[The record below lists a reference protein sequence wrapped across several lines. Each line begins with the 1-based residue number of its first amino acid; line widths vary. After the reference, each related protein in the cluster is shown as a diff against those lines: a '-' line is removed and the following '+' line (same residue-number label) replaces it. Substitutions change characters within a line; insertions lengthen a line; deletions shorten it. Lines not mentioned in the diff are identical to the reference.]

1 MWQQIL
7 KFNSP
12 INFSDAISSFGLSVF
27 TKYLPG
33 KVLTIIGKAE
43 YIKQKYNYQLKL
55 LISRSLISQIIAMW
69 SGLIFGAFSLIWN
82 DNFHKWIIYLVLPFI
97 VFSLI
102 IFTTFF
108 HSYIRKT
115 IRFLFKRDF
124 DIPQLDFISTI
135 KILPVFFIY
144 WALISL
150 AFYLLLS
157 SLLNTS
163 INISLPF
170 IFPLANVLGIVFLI
184 APGGIGIRE
193 GVLAILLHTS
203 GMDLALATS
212 ISIFTRLWFLMG
224 ESFIFLLSIVLE
236 IYNKFWR
243 SNSSKL
249 R

>member
-7 KFNSP
+7 KFNYP
-12 INFSDAISSFGLSVF
+12 INFFDAISSFGLSVF

-33 KVLTIIGKAE
+33 KVLTIVGKAE
-43 YIKQKYNYQLKL
+43 YIKQKYNYPLKI

-69 SGLIFGAFSLIWN
+69 SGLIFGTFSLIYN
-82 DNFHKWIIYLVLPFI
+82 DNFHKWIIYLVLTFI
-97 VFSLI
+97 VFSLV

-108 HSYIRKT
+108 HSFIRKT
-115 IRFLFKRDF
+115 IRFLFKRDLV
-124 DIPQLDFISTI
+124 IPQLNFISTI

-150 AFYLLLS
+150 AFYFLLS

-163 INISLPF
+163 INIGLPF

-184 APGGIGIRE
+184 APGGLGIRE
-193 GVLAILLHTS
+193 GILILLLHTS
-203 GMDLALATS
+203 GMDLTLATS
-212 ISIFTRLWFLMG
+212 ISIFTRLWFLSG

-236 IYNKFWR
+236 VYSKFWK
-243 SNSSKL
+243 SNPSKFC
-249 R
+249 